1 MFFVQPGMV
10 FWMWFEEEERI
21 DGNLGLVY
29 RSGMADDVIGGVS
42 IFYGH
47 DFQIRHQRIGVGVD
61 VQRGGVTVH
70 SIIITRLPT
79 PKKERKDMLRCPT
92 KHGCQSCYRKQSDVC
107 PR

>member
-47 DFQIRHQRIGVGVD
+47 DFQIRHQRIGVDVD
-61 VQRGGVTVH
+61 VQRGGSRCTQLLSPDYRH
-70 SIIITRLPT
+70 PR
-79 PKKERKDMLRCPT
+79 RKGRIC
-92 KHGCQSCYRKQSDVC
+92 
-107 PR
+107 